1 MASGAA
7 VGGRSRPRED
17 LAVSLR
23 LTHLLMV
30 EAVVSGEGLARV
42 SEIASAAMGGAAVVV
57 CLPRD
62 GIADGA
68 PRLVTGPLL
77 STLLEYASRGARPGE
92 RPPGLTLEE
101 PIVSGGEAIG
111 LVGIVG
117 GVPPAHRDDALHFLH
132 LVAMAAL
139 IDIAIEEVGD
149 EDEVNACGAF
159 FADVRSSRVLVR
171 DEVVQ
176 RAGRLGCDLTAGVV
190 ALCAELGT
198 RRPRHVVALITGDHP
213 GALVDLVD
221 GRLFAILPA
230 PDRQSSPEE
239 ALEAA
244 RRLGATL
251 ERHGRLALSGF
262 YPDPVDVARAVLEA
276 ELVLELT
283 NGPGAGAAADRGDRA
298 PIRGL
303 ASHPGAVRDVHE
315 QTVAALARHDQR
327 YGSHLLRTLATHL
340 RLGGD
345 VDATAASVRANRH
358 TIVHRLERVHE
369 LTGLD
374 CARPEDR
381 ERLSLGLRAHRLLAP
396 DLPR

>member
-1 MASGAA
+1 
-7 VGGRSRPRED
+7 
-17 LAVSLR
+17 
-23 LTHLLMV
+23 MV

-42 SEIASAAMGGAAVVV
+42 SEIASAAVGGAAVVV
-57 CLPRD
+57 CVPRD

-68 PRLVTGPLL
+68 PRLTTAPLL
-77 STLLEYASRGARPGE
+77 STLLEYAAGGARAAE
-92 RPPGLTLEE
+92 RPSELTLEE
-101 PIVSGGEAIG
+101 PIVSGGEVIG
-111 LVGIVG
+111 FVGIVG
-117 GVPPAHRDDALHFLH
+117 PIAPELREDARHFLH

-139 IDIAIEEVGD
+139 IDIAIEEIGD

-159 FADVRSSRVLVR
+159 FADLRSSRALGR
-171 DEVVQ
+171 EEVVE

-190 ALCAELGT
+190 VLCAELAT

-230 PDRQSSPEE
+230 PAGRSSPGD
-239 ALEAA
+239 ALAAA

-276 ELVLELT
+276 ELVLDLSSD
-283 NGPGAGAAADRGDRA
+283 PAAGAEADRGDAQPRM
-298 PIRGL
+298 RGL
-303 ASHPGAVRDVHE
+303 ASHPGVVRVVHE
-315 QTVAALARHDQR
+315 QTVAALVLHDQR

>member
-1 MASGAA
+1 MAVTALRDSDPARA
-7 VGGRSRPRED
+7 D

-42 SEIASAAMGGAAVVV
+42 TEIASAALGDAAVVV
-57 CLPRD
+57 CVPRD

-68 PRLVTGPLL
+68 PRLITAPLL
-77 STLLEYASRGARPGE
+77 ASFLEYAARGGQAAE
-92 RPPGLTLEE
+92 RLSDVTLEE
-101 PIVSGGEAIG
+101 PIVSGGEVIG

-117 GVPPAHRDDALHFLH
+117 AILPEIRDDARHFLH

-139 IDIAIEEVGD
+139 IDIAIEEVGS

-159 FADVRSSRVLVR
+159 FADLRSSRALGGE
-171 DEVVQ
+171 EVVQ
-176 RAGRLGCDLTAGVV
+176 RAGRLECDLTAGIVV
-190 ALCAELGT
+190 LCAELAT

-230 PDRQSSPEE
+230 PPGRSSPEE
-239 ALEAA
+239 AVAAA
-244 RRLGATL
+244 RRLSATL

-262 YPDPVDVARAVLEA
+262 YSEPVDVARAVLEA
-276 ELVLELT
+276 ELVLDLAHD
-283 NGPGAGAAADRGDRA
+283 PVAAAGADQSLGRPPTRRRG
-298 PIRGL
+298 
-303 ASHPGAVRDVHE
+303 SHPEAVWSVYE
-315 QTVAALARHDQR
+315 GTVSALVLHDQR

-340 RLGGD
+340 RLGAD
-345 VDATAASVRANRH
+345 VEATAASARARRH

-374 CARPEDR
+374 CDRPEDR
-381 ERLSLGLRAHRLLAP
+381 ARLSLGIRAHRLLVP
-396 DLPR
+396 ELPR

>member
-1 MASGAA
+1 MAVTALRGSDP
-7 VGGRSRPRED
+7 PRGD

-42 SEIASAAMGGAAVVV
+42 TEIASAAMGDAAVVV
-57 CLPRD
+57 CVPHHD
-62 GIADGA
+62 IAEGS

-77 STLLEYASRGARPGE
+77 ATLLEYAARGARAAA
-92 RPPGLTLEE
+92 RPSEVTLEE
-101 PIVSGGEAIG
+101 PIVSGGEVIG
-111 LVGIVG
+111 VVGIVG
-117 GVPPAHRDDALHFLH
+117 AVAAEIRDDAHHFLH

-139 IDIAIEEVGD
+139 IDIAIEEVGS
-149 EDEVNACGAF
+149 ENEGNACGAF
-159 FADVRSSRVLVR
+159 FEDLRSNRALGR
-171 DEVVQ
+171 EEVVQ

-190 ALCAELGT
+190 VLCADLAT

-230 PDRQSSPEE
+230 PHGPSSPEE
-239 ALEAA
+239 AVAA
-244 RRLGATL
+244 ACRLSATL

-276 ELVLELT
+276 ELVLDLA
-283 NGPGAGAAADRGDRA
+283 GDPVAAAGASGGEVRRRDRR
-298 PIRGL
+298 RG
-303 ASHPGAVRDVHE
+303 SHPEAVWSVYE
-315 QTVAALARHDQR
+315 ETVAALVLHDQR
-327 YGSHLLRTLATHL
+327 YGSHLLRTLVTHL
-340 RLGGD
+340 RLNAD
-345 VDATAASVRANRH
+345 VDATAASARAKRH

-374 CARPEDR
+374 CERPDDR
-381 ERLSLGLRAHRLLAP
+381 VRLSLGIRAHRLLGP
-396 DLPR
+396 ELPR